1 MILKSGLFPMVP
13 TIKNTLLNFF
23 EKSVDIFIFIWYHI
37 IKLRNKQLNHYYK
50 KYFRKVR

>member
-1 MILKSGLFPMVP
+1 MVS
-13 TIKNTLLNFF
+13 TIKNTFLNFF

-50 KYFRKVR
+50 NILEK

>member
-1 MILKSGLFPMVP
+1 MVP

-37 IKLRNKQLNHYYK
+37 IKFKKQTT
-50 KYFRKVR
+50 

>member
-23 EKSVDIFIFIWYHI
+23 EKSVDIFIFYMVPYNQV
-37 IKLRNKQLNHYYK
+37 KKQTT
-50 KYFRKVR
+50 